1 MAELITIEEATQGL
15 RDAITEGIGS
25 VELQALVTKL
35 AATSGTQVNAIQR
48 IADAVKDEH
57 QAKSAIAS

>member
-15 RDAITEGIGS
+15 RNAITEGIGG

-35 AATSGTQVNAIQR
+35 AATSGNPVHAIRQM
-48 IADAVKDEH
+48 AEWPTL
-57 QAKSAIAS
+57 

>member
-35 AATSGTQVNAIQR
+35 AATSEIQVNAIQR
-48 IADAVKDEH
+48 IADAVKG
-57 QAKSAIAS
+57 